1 MQTESRQ
8 FACAEP
14 GCGRVLSSQA
24 DLDRHTKNRHIGGV
38 SNPSAN
44 FAKQKKSD
52 YEKKTDQEGPVAGLS
67 QSNLST
73 SPTTELGDL
82 KTLESSVGELIS
94 NLKSSKSG
102 LQSDEMIYARSLIEV
117 EREKAEKFQRVS
129 TSDELIAWRDKL
141 TRDYVMGFAKQSPEN
156 GEYEALELI
165 EVLKIN
171 SVQMAYFGDTEDFSV
186 GDLMT
191 LRELDLSDNR
201 IGALTVLHR
210 LTQLETLNISKN
222 SLSVLSGL
230 SDCKSLKRL
239 NVSHN
244 MLESLD
250 DMRGLR
256 NLEVLDAGC
265 NKMKDLDSTLVC
277 LQSLKSLK
285 ELRLKGNPVERSLTA
300 VGPAVRIQVPGD
312 LEEETRPTRRR
323 THLRG
328 QLRDRQ
334 GISEAL
340 FEFQK

>member
-1 MQTESRQ
+1 MQTETRQ
-8 FACAEP
+8 FACPEP
-14 GCGRVLSSQA
+14 GCGRVLSSQT
-24 DLDRHTKNRHIGGV
+24 DLDRHLKNRHIAPTT
-38 SNPSAN
+38 NTSAN
-44 FAKQKKSD
+44 FAKQKKPD
-52 YEKKTDQEGPVAGLS
+52 PLNNTDKKSPVAGLS
-67 QSNLST
+67 QSHLST

-102 LQSDEMIYARSLIEV
+102 LDSDDMIYARSLVEV
-117 EREKAEKFQRVS
+117 EREKAEKFQRVA

-141 TRDYVMGFAKQSPEN
+141 TREYVMTFAKQSPEN
-156 GEYEALELI
+156 QEYEALELV

-210 LTQLETLNISKN
+210 LTQLETLNVSKN

-239 NVSHN
+239 NLSHN
-244 MLESLD
+244 LLESLD
-250 DMRGLR
+250 DVRGLR
-256 NLEVLDAGC
+256 NLESLDAGH
-265 NKMKDLDSTLVC
+265 NKMKDLDSTLAC

-285 ELRLKGNPVERSLTA
+285 DLRLKGNPVANRLTE
-300 VGPAVRIQVPGD
+300 VHLAVRIQVPGHP
-312 LEEETRPTRRR
+312 EEEARASRR
-323 THLRG
+323 
-328 QLRDRQ
+328 
-334 GISEAL
+334 
-340 FEFQK
+340 